1 MKTKCYHCSGTTWD
15 IISITLIYNSELKSD
30 AKYENVLGTKYNF
43 FFICFCM
50 YIEIYI
56 INCFRFVKQ

>member
-43 FFICFCM
+43 FFYLFLHVHRNIYNKLFPIC
-50 YIEIYI
+50 
-56 INCFRFVKQ
+56 